1 MNIGAF
7 ANQASMVGIAALSLY
22 LGLRGLIGRR
32 PLVFSSRW
40 FPVILGVTVLRQLVP
55 VAGNQHSADPSQGDV
70 LPFGTLLVIAVFVA
84 SWFWMQGYMIFGAS
98 EVTLRKAL
106 HHALDERGL
115 SYEDRPAA
123 IHIPSEQLDLQLQIN
138 EWGGTA
144 SVKVAPARGRPLL
157 RELRKDME
165 RFFTS
170 HPISLQKNVF
180 VVYTYVGA
188 LLLGIAALLMR

>member
-1 MNIGAF
+1 MSIGPF
-7 ANQASMVGIAALSLY
+7 ASQASTVGIAVLSLY

-40 FPVILGVTVLRQLVP
+40 FPVILGVLVLRQLIP
-55 VAGNQHSADPSQGDV
+55 LAERESSAGPSQEGV
-70 LPFGTLLVIAVFVA
+70 LPFGTLLVVAVFVA

-98 EVTLRKAL
+98 EATLRCAL
-106 HHALDERGL
+106 HHALEARGL

-138 EWGGTA
+138 AWGGTA
-144 SVKVAPARGRPLL
+144 SVKAAPARGRPLL

-188 LLLGIAALLMR
+188 LLLGVATLLRR

>member
-1 MNIGAF
+1 MSIGPFASQAF
-7 ANQASMVGIAALSLY
+7 TVGIAASLLY
-22 LGLRGLIGRR
+22 LALRGLIGRR

-40 FPVILGVTVLRQLVP
+40 FPVILGVIVLKELVP
-55 VAGNQHSADPSQGDV
+55 LAGNEYSADPSQGDA
-70 LPFGTLLVIAVFVA
+70 LPFGTLLVVVVLIA
-84 SWFWMQGYMIFGAS
+84 SWFWMQGYVIFGAS
-98 EVTLRKAL
+98 EATLRSAL
-106 HHALDERGL
+106 HHALDARGL

-157 RELRKDME
+157 RELRRDME

-188 LLLGIAALLMR
+188 LLLGVAVLLMR